1 MKRSMLAAV
10 CSTSLAVALMPGLT
24 TSAFAALAEG
34 APDTSFSGDGAV
46 ITSIADQATAQ
57 AVARQSDGKIVVAG
71 NVTTGGVGRALFAR
85 YTRAGTLDTT
95 FSGDGIATPT
105 ISAASDSGLIR
116 DVALQPDGK
125 IVGFGTGFSGGGGS
139 VQKFLVV
146 RLNPNG
152 SLDTTFNG
160 TGWRATSLNTT
171 IHGDTG
177 WGLVLQPDGKIVG
190 TGQSRAG
197 NGFGDPDYVGVVRY
211 LANGKLDP
219 TFSGDGIA
227 TVPIG
232 ADAWGNKIALQSDGR
247 IVIAG
252 GTFPTSGSDPDQMLV
267 VRLKPNGALDTT
279 FNGTGHWISTYGAGE
294 RDPYDLVVQPD
305 GRIVIG
311 GQNEDAS
318 DYDAV
323 LVRFRTNG
331 SLDPTFG
338 SAGIATANFSPSD
351 WISSLALQPDG
362 RIVAGGSVLAGGH
375 NQAAVMRFNRDGS
388 VDASFAGGRPYLTSA
403 NNDSFIGI
411 AVAPDGR
418 ISAAGFTQDATTTS
432 ILAARFVG
440 DATAPYGAHLIG
452 VPRWSTATSRTLAWT
467 AADDNTGVR
476 SFDVRVRSAA
486 YNRSTY
492 GSYQSFRQGTQLPYG
507 TFKGTPGR
515 TYCFSVRARDV
526 AGNVGVYGAESCV
539 AFPVDDRTASASAGW
554 AKLTGSHFYR
564 HTARSSTARG
574 STLKLP
580 VRYRHLAILVTKC
593 SGCGTVKVFL
603 GSHALA
609 TVKLGASHTRN
620 QVLVPIESSLTVRAG
635 TLVIKQVSGGHR
647 TVIDGIAVS
656 LA

>member
-34 APDTSFSGDGAV
+34 APDASFSGDGAV
-46 ITSIADQATAQ
+46 TTSLPDRADAQ
-57 AVARQSDGKIVVAG
+57 AIVRQSDGKVVVAG
-71 NVTTGGVGRALFAR
+71 SVVTGGVGHALLAR
-85 YTRAGTLDTT
+85 YTRTGALDTT
-95 FSGDGIATPT
+95 FSGDGIATPAIGAT
-105 ISAASDSGLIR
+105 GDSAYFR
-116 DVALQPDGK
+116 DVVLQPDGK
-125 IVGFGTGFSGGGGS
+125 IVGFGTAISS
-139 VQKFLVV
+139 TAQKYLIV

-152 SLDTTFNG
+152 SFDTSFNG
-160 TGWRATSLNTT
+160 TGWRATSLGSGGNT
-171 IHGDTG
+171 DTG
-177 WGLVLQPDGKIVG
+177 WGVVIQPDGKIVG
-190 TGQSRAG
+190 TGQSRSIGSA
-197 NGFGDPDYVGVVRY
+197 DYVGTVRY
-211 LANGKLDP
+211 LPNGKLDT
-219 TFSGDGIA
+219 TFSGDGVA
-227 TVPIG
+227 TVANG
-232 ADAWGNKIALQSDGR
+232 DDAWGNKVALQPDGR

-252 GTFPTSGSDPDQMLV
+252 GTYPVSASSDQMLV
-267 VRLKPNGALDTT
+267 VRLNANGSTDAT
-279 FNGTGHWISTYGAGE
+279 FNGTGRWVSTYGAGE

-311 GQNEDAS
+311 GQNRDTS

-323 LVRFRTNG
+323 LVRFLANG
-331 SLDPTFG
+331 ALDPSFG
-338 SAGIATANFSPSD
+338 SAGIATANFSAGDS
-351 WISSLALQPDG
+351 ISSLALQPDG
-362 RIVAGGSVLAGGH
+362 RIIAGGSIVPADH
-375 NQAAVMRFNRDGS
+375 NQATVMRFNRDGS